1 MRLQKLLNR
10 RVAGKD
16 YSKWV
21 VTIPPAKVQALGWR
35 EGEDLEVEVRGR
47 TLLLTPS
54 SPQDAART
62 GRASS

>member
-1 MRLQKLLNR
+1 VKLQKLLNR

-35 EGEDLEVEVRGR
+35 EGEDLVAEVRGK
-47 TLLLTPS
+47 TLLLRPS
-54 SPQDAART
+54 VTTDAPRT